1 VLLVAAFAPSRLVG
15 AGRVGHAVGGGR
27 QVRDGVVSHEMGLG
41 ERRVRSNVCVGG
53 VRGRAGM
60 LKRAVWLQVGVVVVV
75 GETGAMGVEYI

>member
-1 VLLVAAFAPSRLVG
+1 
-15 AGRVGHAVGGGR
+15 
-27 QVRDGVVSHEMGLG
+27 MGLG